1 MALTLLKLISGDP
14 QGNGNIEDYNFDT
27 VTVDGDKETALRH
40 EIAQWIFKEET
51 KETTDYDDYG
61 PYEDFSVKES
71 PLTEF
76 IEDCF
81 IYRGRL
87 TGLRRYG
94 SLFFLN
100 GNSVANTPKGSSHW
114 SSPRIYSSISVK
126 YSIYRREVEVSLYGE
141 LLYRI
146 REGNPYYL
154 LVSAPKTITHAELHP
169 DTKEIADSVFD
180 GCEKL
185 TSVSIPEG
193 VQTIGYN
200 AFRNCVKLT
209 SIALPSTVTKIGTSA
224 FEYCTELLSIQL
236 PCQITYIS
244 DGTFRYCRNLQSIT
258 IPNTVKKIYSEAF
271 NECMS
276 LVSVEIPESVTE
288 IDRHAFKMCS
298 TLTNVTL
305 PSSLT
310 QIGEDAF
317 CCCFK
322 LTSLRFKNIHGW
334 STVITYPHK
343 ETPIPPEELADPENA
358 LKFYKKREETTWVR
372 KD

>member
-94 SLFFLN
+94 SLFFVN
-100 GNSVANTPKGSSHW
+100 GNSVANTPRGSSHW

-185 TSVSIPEG
+185 TSISIPEG

-288 IDRHAFKMCS
+288 IDRRAFKMCS

-317 CCCFK
+317 CCCFE